1 MQYMN
6 MVPLYLDMAVMLG
19 ELIVD
24 EAYYI
29 HDFSKREPLYINCRR
44 TVTSGCKNQSLFSHA
59 VLKRPVCK
67 NLFSQVDLLRDRMQ
81 K

>member
-1 MQYMN
+1 MKYTN

-29 HDFSKREPLYINCRR
+29 HGFSKREPLYINCRR
-44 TVTSGCKNQSLFSHA
+44 TVTSGICKNQSPFSHA

-67 NLFSQVDLLRDRMQ
+67 NLFSQVDLLRDRM
-81 K
+81 